1 MLLSVVIPSYNS
13 VSWLR
18 RAVESAHRFAPG
30 RVEVIVV
37 DDGSTDE
44 TPELCR
50 LLAAEF
56 ADLVVLRQPNGGLS
70 SARNLGAQRATGSHL
85 LFLDADDELI
95 PQPAVIGMPPD
106 ADMLQFGMEEVSIE
120 NQVKWHHLDPLEP
133 QTGAQYL
140 NRCFLGGHFFAPS
153 VVYIYRLDWYR
164 ASRLCFRNGLL
175 HEDML
180 FTVQAL
186 LACGR
191 LQRWPVPVY
200 RYFRRPGSITS
211 TESAEHQQRRVAS
224 LAAIAKELTTL
235 APSHRAVDLGWWTL
249 FVMDYAGRIAAR
261 GGGWRARWLTVVM
274 ELRFI
279 AFNRVWAPFR
289 TRQSIRY
296 RTRQRLESLLSKR
309 S

>member
-1 MLLSVVIPSYNS
+1 
-13 VSWLR
+13 
-18 RAVESAHRFAPG
+18 
-30 RVEVIVV
+30 
-37 DDGSTDE
+37 
-44 TPELCR
+44 
-50 LLAAEF
+50 
-56 ADLVVLRQPNGGLS
+56 
-70 SARNLGAQRATGSHL
+70 

-106 ADMLQFGMEEVSIE
+106 ADMLQFGMEEASIE

-153 VVYIYRLDWYR
+153 LVYVYRLDWYR
-164 ASRLCFRNGLL
+164 VSRLCYGNGLL

-200 RYFRRPGSITS
+200 RYFRRQGSITS
-211 TESAEHQQRRVAS
+211 TENAEHQMRRLVS
-224 LAAIAKELTTL
+224 LGAIARELTGL

-249 FVMDYAGRIAAR
+249 FVMDYAGRVAAH
-261 GGGWRARWLTVVM
+261 GGGWRARWLTAVM
-274 ELRFI
+274 ELRFMPSIGSGHRSGLGSPSDI
-279 AFNRVWAPFR
+279 ARVSAWRACCPNAAEMLADSGLLSRRPAFLFWSCPPGR
-289 TRQSIRY
+289 ASVN
-296 RTRQRLESLLSKR
+296 LCWGGGAASLLPLQ
-309 S
+309 